1 MRPRQGAGEH
11 GPGDK
16 QVLARWPSLG
26 AHPAPV
32 SRRHELGAV
41 VAGVIGYKKFHY
53 DIWED
58 TVNTASHMESHGVPG
73 TIQIARPIYEL
84 LKDDFICEPRG

>member
-1 MRPRQGAGEH
+1 M
-11 GPGDK
+11 
-16 QVLARWPSLG
+16 
-26 AHPAPV
+26 
-32 SRRHELGAV
+32 
-41 VAGVIGYKKFHY
+41 AGVIGYKKFHY

-84 LKDDFICEPRG
+84 LKDDFICEPRGLIQVKGKGEMETWFLDGARPSLAPD

>member
-1 MRPRQGAGEH
+1 
-11 GPGDK
+11 
-16 QVLARWPSLG
+16 
-26 AHPAPV
+26 
-32 SRRHELGAV
+32 V